1 MVHPH
6 GRGTQVYIWKVE
18 CLALPPRFCRIQLQ
32 LSQACKENSKE
43 PGNVCVERECGGH
56 GDLILGSQSPV
67 FLMLLLLET
76 RVSLRLNR
84 AGMGK
89 GFYLENSCR
98 EIMNDL
104 KFS

>member
-1 MVHPH
+1 M
-6 GRGTQVYIWKVE
+6 
-18 CLALPPRFCRIQLQ
+18 
-32 LSQACKENSKE
+32 
-43 PGNVCVERECGGH
+43 
-56 GDLILGSQSPV
+56 

-104 KFS
+104 KFSYSGLCDVKCVFPG